1 MNPEIERLRRGKL
14 ADLLEPGEIVQRK
27 SYAEGTIYRAD
38 YLAGDLV
45 MTDRRLL
52 WFKHYKGLD
61 RLRGS
66 MNGVVLLRIADIE
79 SVELN
84 EWGWL
89 RDQMALVNLAGGQLR
104 FHIPEWTL
112 LTIPRAMRN
121 RSIYPRPSETVEWVN
136 ALQALV
142 EARG

>member
-1 MNPEIERLRRGKL
+1 MNPAIERLRRGKL
-14 ADLLEPGEIVQRK
+14 ADLLEPGEIVQRE
-27 SYAEGTIYRAD
+27 SYAEGTIYLAD

-61 RLRGS
+61 RLHGP

-79 SVELN
+79 SVELH
-84 EWGWL
+84 ESGWF
-89 RDQMALVNLAGGQLR
+89 RNQRAVVNIPGGQLR
-104 FHIPEWTL
+104 FFIPEWTL
-112 LTIPRAMRN
+112 WTIPRAIRN
-121 RSIYPRPSETVEWVN
+121 RSIYPRPSKTVEWVN
-136 ALQALV
+136 ALKQIV